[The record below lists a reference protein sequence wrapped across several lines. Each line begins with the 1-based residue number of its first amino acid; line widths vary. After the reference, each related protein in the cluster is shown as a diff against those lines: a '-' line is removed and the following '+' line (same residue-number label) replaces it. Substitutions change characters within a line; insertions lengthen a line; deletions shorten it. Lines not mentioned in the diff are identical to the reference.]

1 VVGEATPEGM
11 NMQHLHSCLNKYSQ
25 ERIDKGDLVL
35 NQQCINNDID
45 CNNDIN
51 INNDSISYADFSEF
65 KTCINSL
72 PDFINNNVQLSTDL
86 YKLLTHIARSA
97 ERISQTLIDSDTHD

>member
-1 VVGEATPEGM
+1 MVGEATPEGM

-25 ERIDKGDLVL
+25 ERIDKGDLV
-35 NQQCINNDID
+35 QQCINNDQND
-45 CNNDIN
+45 CNINN
-51 INNDSISYADFSEF
+51 INNDSYADFSEF

>member
-11 NMQHLHSCLNKYSQ
+11 NLQHLHSCLNKYSK
-25 ERIDKGDLVL
+25 ERMDKGDLV
-35 NQQCINNDID
+35 QQYNDHND
-45 CNNDIN
+45 CNIDND
-51 INNDSISYADFSEF
+51 NDNDNDSYADFSEF

-72 PDFINNNVQLSTDL
+72 PDFKNNNVQLSTDL

>member
-25 ERIDKGDLVL
+25 ERIDKGDLV
-35 NQQCINNDID
+35 QHNND
-45 CNNDIN
+45 CNINN
-51 INNDSISYADFSEF
+51 INNDSYADFSEF

>member
-1 VVGEATPEGM
+1 MVGEATPEGM

-25 ERIDKGDLVL
+25 ERIDKGDLVQHH
-35 NQQCINNDID
+35 ND
-45 CNNDIN
+45 CNINN
-51 INNDSISYADFSEF
+51 INNDSYADFSEF

>member
-1 VVGEATPEGM
+1 MVGEATPEGM

-25 ERIDKGDLVL
+25 DRIDKGDLVQHH
-35 NQQCINNDID
+35 ND
-45 CNNDIN
+45 CNINN
-51 INNDSISYADFSEF
+51 INNDNDSYADFSEF

>member
-1 VVGEATPEGM
+1 M
-11 NMQHLHSCLNKYSQ
+11 
-25 ERIDKGDLVL
+25 DKGDLV
-35 NQQCINNDID
+35 QQYNDHND
-45 CNNDIN
+45 CNIDNIDND
-51 INNDSISYADFSEF
+51 SYADFSEF

-72 PDFINNNVQLSTDL
+72 PDFKNNNVQLSTDL